1 MTSTAVEAMLRSR
14 RSFAVA
20 AAGCGKTDLLARLV
34 ADQRSGRQLVL
45 THTHAGV
52 AAIKAGKLHSTSA
65 QFPKEIGRV
74 AAEKV
79 YDHLAGK
86 GVEKDV
92 KIKVELIT
100 KENADEF
107 LKDK

>member
-1 MTSTAVEAMLRSR
+1 M
-14 RSFAVA
+14 
-20 AAGCGKTDLLARLV
+20 KDLL
-34 ADQRSGRQLVL
+34 GRFKDLDAAFPINDPAALGCISALESANKVGEV
-45 THTHAGV
+45 TIVTVDGSAAGV